1 MPPPAVPLPP
11 YTPDLFRR
19 YVHHGGLLLGG
30 LVALALLLVDAHGV
44 WGTMLTAAAGAIV
57 LWPLR
62 RYGAGK
68 ALLTAGALLLGMALI
83 GPLGKVILP
92 FLGVL
97 GLAYLLNPAVTTAQ
111 ARWNVPRGVSALALT
126 GLAVGAT
133 VLLLV
138 LLVPQLIE
146 QVQALAAQAIGLLAN
161 APAWLE
167 GSELVAGLEE
177 NGIVDRTE
185 IEAQLTTFL
194 PEQIGA
200 LTAEIPGA
208 VGFLTARISNLLEIV
223 TIATILPVLLYY
235 ALKDFALIREEFIRL
250 FPKWKGDRVYVSRT
264 VAIVGGY
271 LRGQLIIAAIAG
283 FNISV
288 ALMLFGVP
296 FALLIGVAAGALS
309 LIPNIGAV
317 ITNVL
322 AIGITLAAGT
332 LGDVAIVAGVIFA
345 QQMLESAVLTPNI
358 MRQQVGLHPILVIMS
373 LLVFGV
379 LFGAIGLLIAVP
391 LAAVL
396 VAAYESYRESL
407 AEAHPEVAA
416 AVYEAH
422 PERVE
427 A

>member
-1 MPPPAVPLPP
+1 VPLPLP
-11 YTPDLFRR
+11 PDLFRR
-19 YVHHGGLLLGG
+19 YVHHAALLLGG

-44 WGTMLTAAAGAIV
+44 WGTLLTAATGAIV

-68 ALLTAGALLLGMALI
+68 ALLAAGGLLLGMALI
-83 GPLGKVILP
+83 GPLGKVLLP

-97 GLAYLLNPAVTTAQ
+97 GLAYLLNPAVTAAQ
-111 ARWNVPRGVSALALT
+111 TRWNVPRWASAMALT
-126 GLAVGAT
+126 GLAVGLA
-133 VLLLV
+133 VLLVV
-138 LLVPQLIE
+138 LLVPQLID
-146 QVQALAAQAIGLLAN
+146 QVQALAAQVVTWLAD
-161 APAWLE
+161 APAWIEGSEFMARLE
-167 GSELVAGLEE
+167 GSGLIQRAAVEE
-177 NGIVDRTE
+177 K
-185 IEAQLTTFL
+185 LTTLL
-194 PEQIGA
+194 PDQIAGIAEQLPAA
-200 LTAEIPGA
+200 LGEI
-208 VGFLTARISNLLEIV
+208 TARVGTVLEAI

-235 ALKDFALIREEFIRL
+235 ALKDFPLIREEFVRL

-288 ALMLFGVP
+288 GLVLFDVP
-296 FALLIGVAAGALS
+296 FALLIGVAAGLLS
-309 LIPNIGAV
+309 LVPNVGAV

-322 AIGITLAAGT
+322 AIGLTLAAGT
-332 LGDVAIVAGVIFA
+332 LGDVAVVAGVIFA
-345 QQMLESAVLTPNI
+345 QQMLESAVLTPNV

-391 LAAVL
+391 VAAVL
-396 VAAYESYRESL
+396 VAAYQSYRESVA
-407 AEAHPEVAA
+407 AEHPEVAP
-416 AVYEAH
+416 AVYQTQPDRASQ
-422 PERVE
+422 